1 MAGLMR
7 VTDRRLPV
15 AVPAALRAS
24 TPVHVYQDFASGVHD
39 RPGLD
44 RCVRALRT
52 GDVLVVW
59 KLDRLGRTLAHLS

>member
-7 VTDRRLPV
+7 VT
-15 AVPAALRAS
+15 ALQVQR
-24 TPVHVYQDFASGVHD
+24 HQDCASGVHD